1 MRVTN
6 KIIQNNTLY
15 NINNSKVLQDK
26 LETQI
31 STKKTVTR
39 PSDDP
44 VVAIRSLRLRT
55 NLNQVTQYYK
65 KNIPDA
71 QNWLDLT
78 ESAIN
83 NTTDILTEMIDLF
96 QKGSK
101 GSLTTSDR
109 AIMID
114 GLKQYRNEVYS
125 TGDADYAG
133 RTLFTGYR
141 TDYKL
146 TFQNDVEKNYQ
157 ITEQLTNLD
166 IKSFSHVNIGNVKNI
181 NEANYNAGTT
191 TPATEIKSMDVI
203 RMQLS
208 YKDLDAGFVPTL
220 TQTVGYDTDGNP
232 ITQPLGTPVVLSKD
246 GSPDPYRMVADKE
259 YADYDE
265 NAIVFVPET
274 GELLFGTKA
283 AENLKALDSSTPI
296 NITYE
301 KTNWLK
307 GDLMPEH
314 YFACSSEG
322 IDYNEVYLT
331 KNGSKEKQVISYDV
345 GFNQT
350 LEVNTTADE
359 VFDHGIG
366 RCVDEMIALL
376 EKMSSIDQV
385 VTKLKSM
392 KGDSRYD
399 EAEVSA
405 QLEIAEKAQTFME
418 DNLQKRFE
426 NGITSMRGYLDKV
439 NLALTNNG
447 NRGSRLELVENRLS
461 NQQAS
466 FTELTSKNDD
476 ADLAELAVELGSAQL
491 TYNAA
496 LAATGKILQTS
507 LLNYI

>member
-1 MRVTN
+1 
-6 KIIQNNTLY
+6 
-15 NINNSKVLQDK
+15 
-26 LETQI
+26 
-31 STKKTVTR
+31 
-39 PSDDP
+39 
-44 VVAIRSLRLRT
+44 
-55 NLNQVTQYYK
+55 
-65 KNIPDA
+65 
-71 QNWLDLT
+71 
-78 ESAIN
+78 
-83 NTTDILTEMIDLF
+83 
-96 QKGSK
+96 
-101 GSLTTSDR
+101 
-109 AIMID
+109 
-114 GLKQYRNEVYS
+114 
-125 TGDADYAG
+125 
-133 RTLFTGYR
+133 
-141 TDYKL
+141 
-146 TFQNDVEKNYQ
+146 
-157 ITEQLTNLD
+157 
-166 IKSFSHVNIGNVKNI
+166 
-181 NEANYNAGTT
+181 
-191 TPATEIKSMDVI
+191 MDVI

-447 NRGSRLELVENRLS
+447 NRGSRLELVENRLN